1 MGILSSL
8 LGIGQSA
15 PTPVAPQSITTTE
28 LAKEVAPFMKD
39 LLAKGQ
45 ALYKQRTEEGY
56 QPYTGPTIAQL
67 TPEQLQAREG
77 LTGLVGTQAPQF
89 AKAQELTEGVA
100 EQMTPTALEQYM
112 SPYQQA
118 VTDIEKAEAQKTFER
133 DVLPKVRQAQIGAG
147 AFGGT
152 RGTMLEAQAL
162 ADQQRLV
169 GDIQTRG
176 SQAAY
181 QDAVRAFE
189 AQKAREGQTA
199 GALAQLAPAA
209 FRAQTGEQA
218 LLETIGKEDQMRSQT
233 ALDEAYKQYLEE
245 RVYPERTL
253 GQYQSVIA
261 GFPSASVTRSV
272 TTAPQP
278 QQSGLGSLLGGA
290 LNLGNIYG
298 TFGGFTK
305 GGFGSAYTPYGR
317 AEGGPVVERQYGG
330 EVGTGGL
337 VGLTDDGTQIFDH
350 TQTGILNRALHG
362 GILQGQ
368 TIGSGST
375 DDKLQPMPDTGTT
388 SGTSSSTFTGS
399 TLPNQL
405 NIATHPEFSSVLEM
419 PSVQDR
425 GGHYNASEFRDAG
438 MSLSRP
444 DNIPETI
451 LQERSPQTGTPY
463 ADPATGTIPY
473 DLWINQPVQTYGQ
486 GHDLGD
492 MDYFTANQLALNEG
506 ADRFMY
512 GGKYAAV
519 DPGLLSNYQDIQDEG
534 FEGGIKPWRYSMHE
548 DKTRAAT
555 HGENVHQYGGYML
568 PPDPNSPQAMKAKG
582 YIMSSTGQ
590 WVPSGT
596 TPRDKLIE
604 ARNQGIDIS
613 NPWMREQLGYKHG
626 GLVDLPVVQ
635 RRTGRKVDGEKKSIF
650 DEGMPLNFLKGLG
663 LSKEE
668 KEILKQ
674 NKNIEPNV
682 KEKEETIQTE
692 PSPIITTEPPVVNT
706 IPEIDLSTISGKEL
720 ETLGGDVKGKAIRSQ
735 LYNAILTADRNRQER
750 KVQTDADIAAAA
762 EAEERQRE
770 FLKSRAIGDMMG
782 ALARGMKAGAGQGF
796 GGELLSGLEE
806 AAGKASEIAPED
818 VKAIEAKDKELRKI
832 KKDAA
837 IEWDK
842 GNIETAL
849 ALHEVYDKELANTIA
864 LKEANIQ
871 GIVNEEQLTSAI
883 AEYFATGQNEMA
895 LSLAKKAYNAGA
907 LSADVI
913 LGITNSMGLAI
924 PEFLGGSGSD
934 QLTGGTGK

>member
-1 MGILSSL
+1 MMPPTRLEQ
-8 LGIGQSA
+8 LGNFQDSIQSPEGLDRLRA
-15 PTPVAPQSITTTE
+15 LQYIE
-28 LAKEVAPFMKD
+28 
-39 LLAKGQ
+39 Q
-45 ALYKQRTEEGY
+45 ALPSSQ
-56 QPYTGPTIAQL
+56 
-67 TPEQLQAREG
+67 G
-77 LTGLVGTQAPQF
+77 LMGMPQVQAPQ
-89 AKAQELTEGVA
+89 
-100 EQMTPTALEQYM
+100 
-112 SPYQQA
+112 
-118 VTDIEKAEAQKTFER
+118 
-133 DVLPKVRQAQIGAG
+133 
-147 AFGGT
+147 
-152 RGTMLEAQAL
+152 
-162 ADQQRLV
+162 
-169 GDIQTRG
+169 
-176 SQAAY
+176 
-181 QDAVRAFE
+181 
-189 AQKAREGQTA
+189 
-199 GALAQLAPAA
+199 
-209 FRAQTGEQA
+209 
-218 LLETIGKEDQMRSQT
+218 
-233 ALDEAYKQYLEE
+233 
-245 RVYPERTL
+245 
-253 GQYQSVIA
+253 
-261 GFPSASVTRSV
+261 
-272 TTAPQP
+272 QP
-278 QQSGLGSLLGGA
+278 P
-290 LNLGNIYG
+290 IV
-298 TFGGFTK
+298 
-305 GGFGSAYTPYGR
+305 P
-317 AEGGPVVERQYGG
+317 RQYGG
-330 EVGTGGL
+330 EVGTGGFI
-337 VGLTDDGTQIFDH
+337 GLADDGTQIFSN
-350 TQTGILNRALHG
+350 TQAGIQNRALHG
-362 GILQGQ
+362 GMLEGWNQQ
-368 TIGSGST
+368 
-375 DDKLQPMPDTGTT
+375 TGTT
-388 SGTSSSTFTGS
+388 GSSGTDASGTAASGTSAAPTVLPKTAVDNSFLAPVMQ
-399 TLPNQL
+399 LPN
-405 NIATHPEFSSVLEM
+405 
-419 PSVQDR
+419 VQQR
-425 GGHYNASEFRDAG
+425 GGIYNASDIRDAG
-438 MSLSRP
+438 VTLSRP
-444 DNIPETI
+444 STAPETI
-451 LQERSPQTGTPY
+451 INRKEQTGTPY

-486 GHDLGD
+486 GYDLKD
-492 MDYFTANQLALNEG
+492 MDYFTANALALGEG

-512 GGKYAAV
+512 NDQYAAV
-519 DPGLLSNYQDIQDEG
+519 DPGLLSNYNYSELG
-534 FEGGIKPWRYSMHE
+534 TKPWRHSMHE

-883 AEYFATGQNEMA
+883 AEYFAKGQNEMA